1 MDTQNHP
8 LLDENGDGNY
18 NNDGD
23 GIWDTGVIILGLK
36 YDMDGTDIPARQDKK
51 DGLVQ
56 DHQAFIQ
63 YTKQLIERAS
73 DDDCEICN
81 RVYNGNVMSSSVSTE
96 IHSLWL
102 QEAREKRP
110 QYPFNISCNRRYS
123 GYEISSRIHCSR
135 PSCTKCYHCHR
146 TNTCCP
152 RCLERHIFRI
162 SNKNASRSS
171 NISSNYNVDFTP

>member
-1 MDTQNHP
+1 MDTQDHP

-36 YDMDGTDIPARQDKK
+36 YDMDGTDIPARQDKRE
-51 DGLVQ
+51 GQVQ

-63 YTKQLIERAS
+63 FTKQLIERANS
-73 DDDCEICN
+73 DDCEICN

-102 QEAREKRP
+102 EEARKKDPNLPSRTPAIGVTPEMISEAKSIAEDRP
-110 QYPFNISCNRRYS
+110 VRNATTVTGLTPVVQDLSL
-123 GYEISSRIHCSR
+123 IH
-135 PSCTKCYHCHR
+135 
-146 TNTCCP
+146 
-152 RCLERHIFRI
+152 I
-162 SNKNASRSS
+162 
-171 NISSNYNVDFTP
+171 